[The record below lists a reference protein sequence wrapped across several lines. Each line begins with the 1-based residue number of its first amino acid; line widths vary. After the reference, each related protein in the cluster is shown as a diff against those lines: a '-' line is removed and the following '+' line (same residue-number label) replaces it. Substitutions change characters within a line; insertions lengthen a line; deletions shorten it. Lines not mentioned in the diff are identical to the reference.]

1 MTAQLCQPIG
11 ITQLPDQYTGD
22 DDYVIKWNTQTMTI
36 IWQSIKRHI
45 CDIPQP
51 MWQLETYTPNFYQ
64 LGTPQYNHE
73 EQLLIILVH
82 KTTSDN

>member
-45 CDIPQP
+45 C
-51 MWQLETYTPNFYQ
+51 
-64 LGTPQYNHE
+64 
-73 EQLLIILVH
+73 
-82 KTTSDN
+82 